1 MRKKL
6 IAVALSISMALGG
19 INSTTTYADS
29 KLTKVN
35 ILQNKGD
42 TYTLENYVSSPEEA
56 QKLEEYYFLNNISE
70 PYKITVDAKSY
81 DDWLD
86 YDEKNES
93 IEFFYANKFRMKID
107 NGLGKYCNAS
117 GGGVRNLSSENEV
130 LVDGNG
136 KKYIAL
142 TLQNYDVNKF
152 IKMLSDLQKVRDKFL
167 ATMPNLDEMS
177 DYEKVL
183 RILAFM
189 NYIKYDYNAY
199 NSGKSVDDAYT
210 ALVEGRATCTGFSAA
225 FTFLAT
231 IIGVENKMLEGEYK
245 KQGHSWNA
253 VKICGRW
260 YELEPQNVVINNSN
274 IMAQNFNL
282 QNGGPFL
289 FGTQQLEEVYPNGYL
304 APIEYLDFTNT
315 KVRDSLPVSDI
326 SYKDYTGHNYTNHVI
341 KWNGNKATFYKT
353 CSECGEYENN
363 GFKYDERD
371 KYYHFV
377 DRDYIGTDCD
387 VTKVSE
393 KKCGDA
399 TVTKYEATVTVDGK
413 TYTSEH
419 TEIDGECNHVV
430 RDSDIKTVKKAT
442 CSEEGVIEKTCE
454 TCGYTWTESTP
465 KTEHSYITVETT
477 SDTCEDK
484 SVYKVHKC
492 SECGE
497 VIGTSKKMYY
507 SAHDYEFTSHS
518 RVATCTEK
526 GEDLYTCTICGKTE
540 TREVPMVAH
549 ETELRNY
556 KAATCTEDGYTG
568 DETCIN
574 CGKVISKG
582 KKTYATGH
590 SYVDTLETVYE
601 TDMSMGLTYKYAYV
615 IDRVTCKKCDFE
627 MIDGQTESKLVGWI
641 LADGTEVSKEDG
653 YEYEY
658 VTDKNGNLV
667 PKKIDHSV
675 TQPTS
680 RPSISPTIYET
691 GDYTDVEDTTKS
703 VSKVPAKVKISSA
716 KNLKGKKIAIKW
728 KKVKKATKYQ
738 VKAVLGNKVI
748 TKKTTK
754 TSCTIKKLKRKKTYK
769 IYVRAYN
776 KAGYGKWSKV
786 KKVKVNK

>member
-19 INSTTTYADS
+19 INSTKTYADS

-42 TYTLENYVSSPEEA
+42 TYTLENYVSSLEEA
-56 QKLEEYYFLNNISE
+56 EELQTYYFLNNISE
-70 PYKITVDAKSY
+70 PYKMTIDAKSY
-81 DDWLD
+81 SNLLR
-86 YDEKNES
+86 YDEEHER
-93 IEFFYANKFRMKID
+93 IDFFGDGFIWKID
-107 NGLGKYCNAS
+107 NGLRKYCNDL
-117 GGGVRNLSSENEV
+117 GGVRNLSSENEV

-136 KKYIAL
+136 KKYIVL
-142 TLQNYDVNKF
+142 TLQNYGVDKYYKISSEMQEVK
-152 IKMLSDLQKVRDKFL
+152 KKFL
-167 ATMPNLDEMS
+167 ATVPNLDEMS
-177 DYEKVL
+177 EYEKVL
-183 RILAFM
+183 KILEFM
-189 NYIKYDYNAY
+189 HYIKY
-199 NSGKSVDDAYT
+199 GKDENGRTINDAYT
-210 ALVEGRATCTGFSAA
+210 ALVKGKATCTGFAEA
-225 FTFLAT
+225 FNFLASC
-231 IIGVENKMLEGEYK
+231 INMDSVEIGNPGV
-245 KQGHSWNA
+245 HSWNG
-253 VKICGRW
+253 VKVCGNW
-260 YELEPQNVVINNSN
+260 FEVEPQSKNNPSVNDATRNINMTKVLRGSEYMSN
-274 IMAQNFNL
+274 IDIAHQE
-282 QNGGPFL
+282 G
-289 FGTQQLEEVYPNGYL
+289 
-304 APIEYLDFTNT
+304 D
-315 KVRDSLPVSDI
+315 KRDILPVSKIDYMD
-326 SYKDYTGHNYTNHVI
+326 YKGHTFTSHVI
-341 KWNGNKATFYKT
+341 KWNGDKATFYRT
-353 CSECGEYENN
+353 CSECGEYEND
-363 GFKYDERD
+363 GFVMTSSKPYF
-371 KYYHFV
+371 YHLV
-377 DRDYIGTDCD
+377 DREYIGTDCD

-442 CSEEGVIEKTCE
+442 CTEEGKVEKTCE
-454 TCGYTWTESTP
+454 TCGYTWTETTP
-465 KTEHSYITVETT
+465 KTEHHYVTT
-477 SDTCEDK
+477 TQKVDTCEEK
-484 SVYKVHKC
+484 SEYTVEKC
-492 SECGE
+492 SECGD
-497 VIGTSKKMYY
+497 VKSTSKKLYY
-507 SAHDYEFTSHS
+507 SAHDFQFTSHKKEP
-518 RVATCTEK
+518 TCTEK

-738 VKAVLGNKVI
+738 VKAVLGSKAI
-748 TKKTTK
+748 TKTTTK
-754 TSCTIKKLKRKKTYK
+754 TSYTIKKLKRKKTYK

-776 KAGYGKWSKV
+776 KSGYGKWSNA

>member
-6 IAVALSISMALGG
+6 IALALSISMALCG
-19 INSTTTYADS
+19 INITTTYADS

-35 ILQNKGD
+35 ILQKNGD
-42 TYTLENYVSSPEEA
+42 SYTLENYVSSPEEA
-56 QKLEEYYFLNNISE
+56 QKLQEYYFLNNISG
-70 PYKITVDAKSY
+70 PYKITIDAKYYENWLEY
-81 DDWLD
+81 DA
-86 YDEKNES
+86 YHES
-93 IEFFYANKFRMKID
+93 IDFFANNAFRDKID
-107 NGLGKYCNAS
+107 NGIGFYCNTS
-117 GGGVRNLSSENEV
+117 GGGVRNNSSENE
-130 LVDGNG
+130 LIIDGNG
-136 KKYIAL
+136 KKYIVL
-142 TLQNYDVNKF
+142 NLENYKVDKF
-152 IKMLSDLQKVRDKFL
+152 ITYFTEMQEVKKKFL
-167 ATMPNLDEMS
+167 ATVPNLDEMS
-177 DYEKVL
+177 EYEKVL
-183 RILAFM
+183 KILEFM
-189 NYIKYDYNAY
+189 HYIKY
-199 NSGKSVDDAYT
+199 GKDENGRTINDAYT
-210 ALVEGRATCTGFSAA
+210 ALVKGKATCTGFAEA
-225 FTFLAT
+225 FNFLASC
-231 IIGVENKMLEGEYK
+231 INMESVEIGNPGV
-245 KQGHSWNA
+245 HSWNG
-253 VKICGRW
+253 VKVCGNW
-260 YELEPQNVVINNSN
+260 FEVEPQSKNNSSVNDATRN
-274 IMAQNFNL
+274 INM
-282 QNGGPFL
+282 
-289 FGTQQLEEVYPNGYL
+289 
-304 APIEYLDFTNT
+304 T
-315 KVRDSLPVSDI
+315 KVLRGSEYMSNIDRAHQEGDKRDILPVSKIDYMD
-326 SYKDYTGHNYTNHVI
+326 YKGHTFTSHVI
-341 KWNGNKATFYKT
+341 KWNGDKATFYRT
-353 CSECGEYENN
+353 CSECGEYEND
-363 GFKYDERD
+363 GFVMTSSKPYF
-371 KYYHFV
+371 YHLV
-377 DRDYIGTDCD
+377 DREYIGTDCD

-442 CSEEGVIEKTCE
+442 CTEEGKVEKTCE
-454 TCGYTWTESTP
+454 TCGYTWTETTP
-465 KTEHSYITVETT
+465 KTEHHYVTT
-477 SDTCEDK
+477 TQKVDTCEEK
-484 SVYKVHKC
+484 SEYTVEKC
-492 SECGE
+492 SECGD
-497 VIGTSKKMYY
+497 VKSTSKKLYY
-507 SAHDYEFTSHS
+507 SAHDFQFTSHKKEP
-518 RVATCTEK
+518 TCTEK

-754 TSCTIKKLKRKKTYK
+754 TSCTIKNLKRKKTYK

>member
-6 IAVALSISMALGG
+6 IALALSISMALCG

-35 ILQNKGD
+35 ILQKNGD
-42 TYTLENYVSSPEEA
+42 SYTLENYVSSPEEA
-56 QKLEEYYFLNNISE
+56 QKLQEYYFLNNISG
-70 PYKITVDAKSY
+70 PYKITIDAKYYENWLEY
-81 DDWLD
+81 DA
-86 YDEKNES
+86 YHES
-93 IEFFYANKFRMKID
+93 IDFFANNAFRDKID
-107 NGLGKYCNAS
+107 NGIGFYCNTS
-117 GGGVRNLSSENEV
+117 GGGVRNNSSENE
-130 LVDGNG
+130 LIIDGNG
-136 KKYIAL
+136 KKYIVL
-142 TLQNYDVNKF
+142 NLENYKVDKF
-152 IKMLSDLQKVRDKFL
+152 ITYFTEMQEVKKKFL
-167 ATMPNLDEMS
+167 ATVPNLDEMS
-177 DYEKVL
+177 EYEKVL
-183 RILAFM
+183 KILEFM
-189 NYIKYDYNAY
+189 HYIKY
-199 NSGKSVDDAYT
+199 GKDENGGTINDAYT
-210 ALVEGRATCTGFSAA
+210 ALVKGKATCTGFAEA
-225 FTFLAT
+225 FNFLASC
-231 IIGVENKMLEGEYK
+231 INIESVEIGNPGV
-245 KQGHSWNA
+245 HSWNG
-253 VKICGRW
+253 VKVCGNW
-260 YELEPQNVVINNSN
+260 FEVEPQSKNNPSVNDATRNINMTEVLRGSEYMSN
-274 IMAQNFNL
+274 IDRAHQE
-282 QNGGPFL
+282 G
-289 FGTQQLEEVYPNGYL
+289 
-304 APIEYLDFTNT
+304 D
-315 KVRDSLPVSDI
+315 KRDILPVSMIDYMD
-326 SYKDYTGHNYTNHVI
+326 YKDHTFTSHVI
-341 KWNGNKATFYKT
+341 KWNGAKATFYRT
-353 CSECGEYENN
+353 CSDCGEYEND
-363 GFKYDERD
+363 GFEYNEKNY
-371 KYYHFV
+371 YYHMV
-377 DRDYIGTDCD
+377 DRKYIGTDCD

-454 TCGYTWTESTP
+454 TCGYTWTENIP
-465 KTEHSYITVETT
+465 KTEHHYVTT
-477 SDTCEDK
+477 TTKLDTCEEK
-484 SVYKVHKC
+484 SEYTVEKC
-492 SECGE
+492 SECGD
-497 VIGTSKKMYY
+497 VKSTSKKMYY
-507 SAHDYEFTSHS
+507 SAHDYQFTSH
-518 RVATCTEK
+518 VKEPTCTEK

-556 KAATCTEDGYTG
+556 KAATCTEDGYSG

-738 VKAVLGNKVI
+738 VKAVLGSKAI
-748 TKKTTK
+748 TKTTTK
-754 TSCTIKKLKRKKTYK
+754 TSYTIKKLKRKKTYK

-776 KAGYGKWSKV
+776 KAGYGKWSMV
-786 KKVKVNK
+786 KKVYVKK

>member
-1 MRKKL
+1 MRKRL
-6 IAVALSISMALGG
+6 IALALSLSMALCG

-35 ILQNKGD
+35 ILQKNGD
-42 TYTLENYVSSPEEA
+42 SYTLENYVSSPEEA
-56 QKLEEYYFLNNISE
+56 QKLQEYYFLNNISG
-70 PYKITVDAKSY
+70 PYKITIDAKYYENWLEY
-81 DDWLD
+81 DA
-86 YDEKNES
+86 YHES
-93 IEFFYANKFRMKID
+93 IDFFANNAFRDKID
-107 NGLGKYCNAS
+107 NGIGFYCNTS
-117 GGGVRNLSSENEV
+117 GGGVRNNSSENE
-130 LVDGNG
+130 LIIDGNG
-136 KKYIAL
+136 KKYIVL
-142 TLQNYDVNKF
+142 NLENYKVDKF
-152 IKMLSDLQKVRDKFL
+152 ITYFTEMQEVKKKFL
-167 ATMPNLDEMS
+167 ATLPNLDEMS
-177 DYEKVL
+177 EYEKVL
-183 RILAFM
+183 KILEFM
-189 NYIKYDYNAY
+189 HYIKY
-199 NSGKSVDDAYT
+199 GKDENGGTINDAYT
-210 ALVEGRATCTGFSAA
+210 ALVKGKATCTGFAEA
-225 FTFLAT
+225 FNFLASC
-231 IIGVENKMLEGEYK
+231 INMESVEIGNPGV
-245 KQGHSWNA
+245 HSWNG
-253 VKICGRW
+253 VKVCGNW
-260 YELEPQNVVINNSN
+260 FEVEPQSKNNPSVNDATRNINMTEVLRGSEYMSN
-274 IMAQNFNL
+274 IDRAHQE
-282 QNGGPFL
+282 G
-289 FGTQQLEEVYPNGYL
+289 
-304 APIEYLDFTNT
+304 D
-315 KVRDSLPVSDI
+315 KRDTLPVSMIDYMD
-326 SYKDYTGHNYTNHVI
+326 YKDHTFTSHVI
-341 KWNGNKATFYKT
+341 KWNGAKATFYRT
-353 CSECGEYENN
+353 CSDCGEYEND
-363 GFKYDERD
+363 GFEYNEKNY
-371 KYYHFV
+371 YYHMV
-377 DRDYIGTDCD
+377 DRKYIGTDCD

-518 RVATCTEK
+518 KVATCTEK

-641 LADGTEVSKEDG
+641 LADGTEVSKEEG

-703 VSKVPAKVKISSA
+703 VSKVPAKAKISSA
-716 KNLKGKKIAIKW
+716 KNVKCKKISVKW
-728 KKVKKATKYQ
+728 NKVSRATKYQ
-738 VKAVLGNKVI
+738 VKAVCGKKTI
-748 TKKTTK
+748 IKTTKKT
-754 TSCTIKKLKRKKTYK
+754 SYTIKKLTKGKKSK

-776 KAGYGKWSKV
+776 KYGYGKWSKV
-786 KKVKVNK
+786 KKVTVKK

>member
-42 TYTLENYVSSPEEA
+42 TYTLENYVSSLEEA
-56 QKLEEYYFLNNISE
+56 EELQTYYFLNNISE
-70 PYKITVDAKSY
+70 PYKMTIDAKSY
-81 DDWLD
+81 SNLLR
-86 YDEKNES
+86 YDEEHER
-93 IEFFYANKFRMKID
+93 IDFFGDGFIWKID
-107 NGLGKYCNAS
+107 NGLRKYCNDL
-117 GGGVRNLSSENEV
+117 GGVRNLSSENEV

-136 KKYIAL
+136 KKYIVL
-142 TLQNYDVNKF
+142 TLQNYGVDKYYKISSEMQEVK
-152 IKMLSDLQKVRDKFL
+152 KKFL
-167 ATMPNLDEMS
+167 ATVPNLDEMS
-177 DYEKVL
+177 EYEKVL
-183 RILAFM
+183 KILEFM
-189 NYIKYDYNAY
+189 HYIKY
-199 NSGKSVDDAYT
+199 GKDENGRTINDAYT
-210 ALVEGRATCTGFSAA
+210 ALVKGKATCTGFAEA
-225 FTFLAT
+225 FNFLASC
-231 IIGVENKMLEGEYK
+231 INMESVEIGNPGV
-245 KQGHSWNA
+245 HSWNG
-253 VKICGRW
+253 VKVCGNW
-260 YELEPQNVVINNSN
+260 FEVEPQSKNNPSVNDATRNINMTEVLRGSEYMSN
-274 IMAQNFNL
+274 IDRAHQE
-282 QNGGPFL
+282 G
-289 FGTQQLEEVYPNGYL
+289 
-304 APIEYLDFTNT
+304 D
-315 KVRDSLPVSDI
+315 KRDTLPVSMIDYMD
-326 SYKDYTGHNYTNHVI
+326 YKDHTFTSHVI
-341 KWNGNKATFYKT
+341 KWNGAKATFYRT
-353 CSECGEYENN
+353 CSDCGEYEND
-363 GFKYDERD
+363 GFEYNEKNY
-371 KYYHFV
+371 YYHMV
-377 DRDYIGTDCD
+377 DRKYIGTDCD

-465 KTEHSYITVETT
+465 KTEHSYITVKTT

-518 RVATCTEK
+518 KVATCTEK

-691 GDYTDVEDTTKS
+691 GDYTEVEDTTKS
-703 VSKVPAKVKISSA
+703 VSKVPAKAKISYA
-716 KNLKGKKIAIKW
+716 KNVKGKKISVKW
-728 KKVKKATKYQ
+728 KKVKTATKYQ
-738 VKAVLGNKVI
+738 VKAVLGRKAT
-748 TKKTTK
+748 TKTTTK
-754 TSCTIKKLKRKKTYK
+754 TSYTIKKLKRKKTYK

-776 KAGYGKWSKV
+776 KAGYGKWSKA
-786 KKVKVNK
+786 KKVYIKK

>member
-42 TYTLENYVSSPEEA
+42 TYTLENYVSSLEEA
-56 QKLEEYYFLNNISE
+56 EELQTYYFLNNISE
-70 PYKITVDAKSY
+70 PYKMTIDAKSY
-81 DDWLD
+81 DNLLQ
-86 YDEKNES
+86 YDEEHER
-93 IEFFYANKFRMKID
+93 IDFFGDGFIWKID
-107 NGLGKYCNAS
+107 NGLRKYCP
-117 GGGVRNLSSENEV
+117 GLGGVRNLSSENEV

-136 KKYIAL
+136 KKYIVL
-142 TLQNYDVNKF
+142 TLQNYGVDKYYKISSEMQEVK
-152 IKMLSDLQKVRDKFL
+152 KKFL
-167 ATMPNLDEMS
+167 ATVPNLDEMS
-177 DYEKVL
+177 EYEKVL
-183 RILAFM
+183 KILEFM
-189 NYIKYDYNAY
+189 HYIKY
-199 NSGKSVDDAYT
+199 GKDENGRTINDAYT
-210 ALVEGRATCTGFSAA
+210 ALVKGKATCTGFAEA
-225 FTFLAT
+225 FNFLASC
-231 IIGVENKMLEGEYK
+231 INMESVEIGNPGV
-245 KQGHSWNA
+245 HSWNG
-253 VKICGRW
+253 VKVCGNW
-260 YELEPQNVVINNSN
+260 FEVEPQSKNNSSVNDATRN
-274 IMAQNFNL
+274 INM
-282 QNGGPFL
+282 
-289 FGTQQLEEVYPNGYL
+289 
-304 APIEYLDFTNT
+304 T
-315 KVRDSLPVSDI
+315 KVLRGSEYMSNIDRAHQEGDKRDILPVSKIDYMD
-326 SYKDYTGHNYTNHVI
+326 YKGHTFTSHVI
-341 KWNGNKATFYKT
+341 KWNGDKATFYRT
-353 CSECGEYENN
+353 CSECGEYEND
-363 GFKYDERD
+363 GFVMTSSKPYF
-371 KYYHFV
+371 YHLV
-377 DRDYIGTDCD
+377 DREYIGTDCD

-454 TCGYTWTESTP
+454 ICGYTWTESTP
-465 KTEHSYITVETT
+465 KTGHSYITVKTT

-518 RVATCTEK
+518 KVATCTEK

-703 VSKVPAKVKISSA
+703 VSKVPAKVKVSSA

-738 VKAVLGNKVI
+738 VKAVLGSKAI
-748 TKKTTK
+748 TKTTTK
-754 TSCTIKKLKRKKTYK
+754 TSYTIKKLKRKKTYK

-776 KAGYGKWSKV
+776 KSGYGKWSNA

>member
-42 TYTLENYVSSPEEA
+42 TYTLENYVSSLEEA
-56 QKLEEYYFLNNISE
+56 EELQTYYFLNNISE
-70 PYKITVDAKSY
+70 PYKMTIDAKSY
-81 DDWLD
+81 SNLLR
-86 YDEKNES
+86 YDEEYER
-93 IEFFYANKFRMKID
+93 IDFFGDGFIWKID
-107 NGLGKYCNAS
+107 NGLRKYCNDL
-117 GGGVRNLSSENEV
+117 GGVRNLSSENEV

-136 KKYIAL
+136 KKYIVL
-142 TLQNYDVNKF
+142 TLQNYGVDKYYKISSEMQEVK
-152 IKMLSDLQKVRDKFL
+152 KKFL
-167 ATMPNLDEMS
+167 ATVPNLDEMS
-177 DYEKVL
+177 EYEKVL
-183 RILAFM
+183 KILEFM
-189 NYIKYDYNAY
+189 HYIKY
-199 NSGKSVDDAYT
+199 GKDENGRTINDAYT
-210 ALVEGRATCTGFSAA
+210 ALVKGKATCTGFAEA
-225 FTFLAT
+225 FNFLASC
-231 IIGVENKMLEGEYK
+231 INMESVEIGNPGV
-245 KQGHSWNA
+245 HSWNG
-253 VKICGRW
+253 VKVCGNW
-260 YELEPQNVVINNSN
+260 FEVEPQSKNNPSVNDATRNINMTEVLRGSEYMSN
-274 IMAQNFNL
+274 IDRAHQE
-282 QNGGPFL
+282 G
-289 FGTQQLEEVYPNGYL
+289 
-304 APIEYLDFTNT
+304 D
-315 KVRDSLPVSDI
+315 KRDTLPVSMIDYMD
-326 SYKDYTGHNYTNHVI
+326 YKDHTFTSHVI
-341 KWNGNKATFYKT
+341 KWNGAKATFYRT
-353 CSECGEYENN
+353 CSDCGEYEND
-363 GFKYDERD
+363 GFEYNEKNY
-371 KYYHFV
+371 YYHMV
-377 DRDYIGTDCD
+377 DRKYIGTDCD

-442 CSEEGVIEKTCE
+442 CTEEGKVEKTCE
-454 TCGYTWTESTP
+454 TCGYTWTETTP
-465 KTEHSYITVETT
+465 KTEHHYVTT
-477 SDTCEDK
+477 TQKVDTCEEK
-484 SVYKVHKC
+484 SEYTVEKC
-492 SECGE
+492 SECGD
-497 VIGTSKKMYY
+497 IKSTSKKLYY
-507 SAHDYEFTSHS
+507 SAHDFQFTSHKKEP
-518 RVATCTEK
+518 TCTEK

-582 KKTYATGH
+582 MKTYATGH

-680 RPSISPTIYET
+680 KPSISPTIYET
-691 GDYTDVEDTTKS
+691 GDCTDVEDTTKS
-703 VSKVPAKVKISSA
+703 VSKVPAKAKISYA
-716 KNLKGKKIAIKW
+716 KNVKGKKISVKW

-738 VKAVLGNKVI
+738 VKAVLGRKAT
-748 TKKTTK
+748 TKTTTK
-754 TSCTIKKLKRKKTYK
+754 TSYTIKKLKRKKTYK

-776 KAGYGKWSKV
+776 KSGYGKWSKA

>member
-1 MRKKL
+1 MKNRLKTYSEHRAEMQEVKK
-6 IAVALSISMALGG
+6 
-19 INSTTTYADS
+19 
-29 KLTKVN
+29 
-35 ILQNKGD
+35 
-42 TYTLENYVSSPEEA
+42 
-56 QKLEEYYFLNNISE
+56 
-70 PYKITVDAKSY
+70 
-81 DDWLD
+81 
-86 YDEKNES
+86 
-93 IEFFYANKFRMKID
+93 
-107 NGLGKYCNAS
+107 
-117 GGGVRNLSSENEV
+117 
-130 LVDGNG
+130 
-136 KKYIAL
+136 
-142 TLQNYDVNKF
+142 
-152 IKMLSDLQKVRDKFL
+152 KFL
-167 ATMPNLDEMS
+167 ATVPNLDGMS
-177 DYEKVL
+177 EYEKVL
-183 RILAFM
+183 KILEFM
-189 NYIKYDYNAY
+189 HYIKY
-199 NSGKSVDDAYT
+199 GKDENGGTINDAYT
-210 ALVEGRATCTGFSAA
+210 ALVKGKATCTGFAEA
-225 FTFLAT
+225 FNFLASC
-231 IIGVENKMLEGEYK
+231 INMESVEIGNPGV
-245 KQGHSWNA
+245 HSWNG
-253 VKICGRW
+253 VKVCGNW
-260 YELEPQNVVINNSN
+260 FEVEPQSKNNPSVNDATRNINMTEVLRGSEYMSN
-274 IMAQNFNL
+274 IDRAHQE
-282 QNGGPFL
+282 G
-289 FGTQQLEEVYPNGYL
+289 
-304 APIEYLDFTNT
+304 D
-315 KVRDSLPVSDI
+315 KRDTLPVSMIDYMD
-326 SYKDYTGHNYTNHVI
+326 YKDHTFTSHVI
-341 KWNGNKATFYKT
+341 KWNGAKATFYRT
-353 CSECGEYENN
+353 CSDCGEYEND
-363 GFKYDERD
+363 GFEYNEKNY
-371 KYYHFV
+371 YYHMV
-377 DRDYIGTDCD
+377 DRKYIGTDCD

-442 CSEEGVIEKTCE
+442 CSEEGVIEKICE

-465 KTEHSYITVETT
+465 KTEHSYITVKTT

-507 SAHDYEFTSHS
+507 SAHDYEFTSHKKEP
-518 RVATCTEK
+518 TCTEK

-615 IDRVTCKKCDFE
+615 IDRVTCKKCAFE

-691 GDYTDVEDTTKS
+691 GDYTEVEDTTKS
-703 VSKVPAKVKISSA
+703 VSKVPAKAKISYA
-716 KNLKGKKIAIKW
+716 KNVKGKKISVKW

-786 KKVKVNK
+786 KKVYIKK

>member
-1 MRKKL
+1 M
-6 IAVALSISMALGG
+6 
-19 INSTTTYADS
+19 
-29 KLTKVN
+29 
-35 ILQNKGD
+35 
-42 TYTLENYVSSPEEA
+42 
-56 QKLEEYYFLNNISE
+56 
-70 PYKITVDAKSY
+70 
-81 DDWLD
+81 
-86 YDEKNES
+86 
-93 IEFFYANKFRMKID
+93 
-107 NGLGKYCNAS
+107 
-117 GGGVRNLSSENEV
+117 GGVRNLSSENEV

-136 KKYIAL
+136 KKYIVL
-142 TLQNYDVNKF
+142 TLQNYGVDKYYKISSEMQEVK
-152 IKMLSDLQKVRDKFL
+152 KKFL
-167 ATMPNLDEMS
+167 ATVPNLDEMS
-177 DYEKVL
+177 EYEKVL
-183 RILAFM
+183 KILEFM
-189 NYIKYDYNAY
+189 HYIKY
-199 NSGKSVDDAYT
+199 GKDENGRTINDAYT
-210 ALVEGRATCTGFSAA
+210 ALVKGKATCTGFAEA
-225 FTFLAT
+225 FNFLASC
-231 IIGVENKMLEGEYK
+231 INMESVEIGNPGV
-245 KQGHSWNA
+245 HSWNG
-253 VKICGRW
+253 VKVCGNW
-260 YELEPQNVVINNSN
+260 FEVEPQSKNNSSVNDATRN
-274 IMAQNFNL
+274 INM
-282 QNGGPFL
+282 
-289 FGTQQLEEVYPNGYL
+289 
-304 APIEYLDFTNT
+304 T
-315 KVRDSLPVSDI
+315 KVLRGSEYMSNIDRAHQEGDKRDILPVSKIDYMD
-326 SYKDYTGHNYTNHVI
+326 YKGHTFTSHVI
-341 KWNGNKATFYKT
+341 KWNGDKATFYRT
-353 CSECGEYENN
+353 CSECGEYEND
-363 GFKYDERD
+363 GFVMTSSKPYF
-371 KYYHFV
+371 YHLV
-377 DRDYIGTDCD
+377 DREYIGTDCD

-454 TCGYTWTESTP
+454 ICGYTWTESTP
-465 KTEHSYITVETT
+465 KTGHSYITVKTT

-518 RVATCTEK
+518 KVATCTEK

-703 VSKVPAKVKISSA
+703 VSKVPAKVKVSSA

-738 VKAVLGNKVI
+738 VKAVLGSKAI
-748 TKKTTK
+748 TKTTTK
-754 TSCTIKKLKRKKTYK
+754 TSYTIKKLKRKKTYK

-776 KAGYGKWSKV
+776 KSGYGKWSNA

>member
-1 MRKKL
+1 MRKRL
-6 IAVALSISMALGG
+6 IALALSLSMALCG

-35 ILQNKGD
+35 ILQKNGD
-42 TYTLENYVSSPEEA
+42 SYTLENYVSSPEEA
-56 QKLEEYYFLNNISE
+56 QKLQEYYFLNNISG
-70 PYKITVDAKSY
+70 PYKITIDAKYYENWLEY
-81 DDWLD
+81 DA
-86 YDEKNES
+86 YHES
-93 IEFFYANKFRMKID
+93 IDFFANNAFRDKID
-107 NGLGKYCNAS
+107 NGIGFYCNTS
-117 GGGVRNLSSENEV
+117 GGGVRNNSSENE
-130 LVDGNG
+130 LIIDGNG
-136 KKYIAL
+136 KKYIVL
-142 TLQNYDVNKF
+142 NLENYKVDKF
-152 IKMLSDLQKVRDKFL
+152 ITYFTEMQEVKKKFL
-167 ATMPNLDEMS
+167 ATLPNLDEMS
-177 DYEKVL
+177 EYEKVL
-183 RILAFM
+183 KILEFM
-189 NYIKYDYNAY
+189 HYIKY
-199 NSGKSVDDAYT
+199 GKDENGGTINDAYT
-210 ALVEGRATCTGFSAA
+210 ALVKGKATCTGFAEA
-225 FTFLAT
+225 FNFLASC
-231 IIGVENKMLEGEYK
+231 INMESVEIGNPGV
-245 KQGHSWNA
+245 HSWNG
-253 VKICGRW
+253 VKVCGNW
-260 YELEPQNVVINNSN
+260 FEVEPQSKNNPSVNDATRNINMTEVLRGSEYMSN
-274 IMAQNFNL
+274 IDRAHQE
-282 QNGGPFL
+282 G
-289 FGTQQLEEVYPNGYL
+289 
-304 APIEYLDFTNT
+304 D
-315 KVRDSLPVSDI
+315 KRDTLPVSMIDYMD
-326 SYKDYTGHNYTNHVI
+326 YKDHTFTSHVI
-341 KWNGNKATFYKT
+341 KWNGAKATFYRT
-353 CSECGEYENN
+353 CSDCGEYEND
-363 GFKYDERD
+363 GFEYNEKNY
-371 KYYHFV
+371 YYHMV
-377 DRDYIGTDCD
+377 DRKYIGTDCD

-518 RVATCTEK
+518 KVATCTEK

-641 LADGTEVSKEDG
+641 LADGTEVSKEEG

-703 VSKVPAKVKISSA
+703 VSKVPAKAKISSA
-716 KNLKGKKIAIKW
+716 KNVKGKKISVKW
-728 KKVKKATKYQ
+728 NKVSRATKYQ
-738 VKAVLGNKVI
+738 VKAVCGKKTI
-748 TKKTTK
+748 IKTTKKT
-754 TSCTIKKLKRKKTYK
+754 SYTIKKLTKGKKSK

-776 KAGYGKWSKV
+776 KYGYGKWSKV
-786 KKVKVNK
+786 KKVTVKK

>member
-6 IAVALSISMALGG
+6 IALALSISMALCG

-35 ILQNKGD
+35 ILQKNGD
-42 TYTLENYVSSPEEA
+42 SYTLENYVSSPEEA
-56 QKLEEYYFLNNISE
+56 QKLQEYYFLNNISG
-70 PYKITVDAKSY
+70 PYKITIDAKYYENWLEY
-81 DDWLD
+81 DA
-86 YDEKNES
+86 YHES
-93 IEFFYANKFRMKID
+93 IDFFANNAFRDKID
-107 NGLGKYCNAS
+107 NGIGFYCNTS
-117 GGGVRNLSSENEV
+117 GGGVRNNSSENE
-130 LVDGNG
+130 LIIDGNG
-136 KKYIAL
+136 KKYIVL
-142 TLQNYDVNKF
+142 NLENYKVDKF
-152 IKMLSDLQKVRDKFL
+152 ITYFTEMQEVKKKFL
-167 ATMPNLDEMS
+167 ATVPNLDEMS
-177 DYEKVL
+177 EYEKVL
-183 RILAFM
+183 KILEFM
-189 NYIKYDYNAY
+189 HYIKY
-199 NSGKSVDDAYT
+199 GKDENGRTINDAYT
-210 ALVEGRATCTGFSAA
+210 ALVKGKATCTGFAEA
-225 FTFLAT
+225 FNFLASC
-231 IIGVENKMLEGEYK
+231 INMESVEIGNPGV
-245 KQGHSWNA
+245 HSWNG
-253 VKICGRW
+253 VKVCGNW
-260 YELEPQNVVINNSN
+260 FEVEPQSKNNSSVNDATRN
-274 IMAQNFNL
+274 INM
-282 QNGGPFL
+282 
-289 FGTQQLEEVYPNGYL
+289 
-304 APIEYLDFTNT
+304 T
-315 KVRDSLPVSDI
+315 KVLRGSEYMSNIDRAHQEGDKRDILPVSKIDYMD
-326 SYKDYTGHNYTNHVI
+326 YKGHTFTSHVI
-341 KWNGNKATFYKT
+341 KWNGDKATFYRT
-353 CSECGEYENN
+353 CSECGEYEND
-363 GFKYDERD
+363 GFVMTSSKPYF
-371 KYYHFV
+371 YHLV
-377 DRDYIGTDCD
+377 DREYIGTDCD

-442 CSEEGVIEKTCE
+442 CTEEGKVEKTCE
-454 TCGYTWTESTP
+454 TCGYTWTETTP
-465 KTEHSYITVETT
+465 KTEHHYVTT
-477 SDTCEDK
+477 TQKVDTCEEK
-484 SVYKVHKC
+484 SEYTVEKC
-492 SECGE
+492 SECGD
-497 VIGTSKKMYY
+497 VKSTSKKLYY
-507 SAHDYEFTSHS
+507 SAHDFQFTSHKKEP
-518 RVATCTEK
+518 TCTEK

-691 GDYTDVEDTTKS
+691 GDYTEVEDTTKS
-703 VSKVPAKVKISSA
+703 VSKVPAKAKISYA
-716 KNLKGKKIAIKW
+716 KNVKGKKISVKW
-728 KKVKKATKYQ
+728 KKVKTATKYQ
-738 VKAVLGNKVI
+738 VKAVLGRKAT
-748 TKKTTK
+748 TKTTTK
-754 TSCTIKKLKRKKTYK
+754 TSYTIKKLKRKKTYK

-776 KAGYGKWSKV
+776 KAGYGKWSKA

>member
-1 MRKKL
+1 MRKRL
-6 IAVALSISMALGG
+6 IALALSLSMALCG

-42 TYTLENYVSSPEEA
+42 TYTLENYVSSLEEA
-56 QKLEEYYFLNNISE
+56 EELQTYYFLNNISE
-70 PYKITVDAKSY
+70 PYKMTIDAKSY
-81 DDWLD
+81 DNLLQ
-86 YDEKNES
+86 YDEEHER
-93 IEFFYANKFRMKID
+93 IDFFGDGFIWKID
-107 NGLGKYCNAS
+107 NGLRKYCP
-117 GGGVRNLSSENEV
+117 GLGGVRNLSSENEV

-136 KKYIAL
+136 KKYIVL
-142 TLQNYDVNKF
+142 TLQNYGVDKYYKISSEMQEVK
-152 IKMLSDLQKVRDKFL
+152 KKFL
-167 ATMPNLDEMS
+167 ATVPNLDEMS
-177 DYEKVL
+177 EYEKVL
-183 RILAFM
+183 KILEFM
-189 NYIKYDYNAY
+189 HYIKY
-199 NSGKSVDDAYT
+199 GKDENGRTINDAYT
-210 ALVEGRATCTGFSAA
+210 ALVKGKATCTGFAEA
-225 FTFLAT
+225 FNFLASC
-231 IIGVENKMLEGEYK
+231 INMESVEIGNPGV
-245 KQGHSWNA
+245 HSWNG
-253 VKICGRW
+253 VKVCGNW
-260 YELEPQNVVINNSN
+260 FEVEPQSKNNPSVNDATRNINMTEVLRGSEYMSN
-274 IMAQNFNL
+274 IDRAHQE
-282 QNGGPFL
+282 G
-289 FGTQQLEEVYPNGYL
+289 
-304 APIEYLDFTNT
+304 D
-315 KVRDSLPVSDI
+315 KRDTLPVSMIDYMD
-326 SYKDYTGHNYTNHVI
+326 YKDHTFTSHVI
-341 KWNGNKATFYKT
+341 KWNGAKATFYRT
-353 CSECGEYENN
+353 CSDCGEYEND
-363 GFKYDERD
+363 GFEYNEKNY
-371 KYYHFV
+371 YYHMV
-377 DRDYIGTDCD
+377 DRKYIGTDCD
-387 VTKVSE
+387 VTKISE

-465 KTEHSYITVETT
+465 KTEHSYITVKTT

-518 RVATCTEK
+518 KVATCTEK

-556 KAATCTEDGYTG
+556 KATTCTEDGYTG

-691 GDYTDVEDTTKS
+691 DDYTDVEDTTKS

-716 KNLKGKKIAIKW
+716 KNVKGKKIAIKW

-748 TKKTTK
+748 TKTTTK
-754 TSCTIKKLKRKKTYK
+754 TSCTIKKLKKKKTYK

-776 KAGYGKWSKV
+776 KAGYGKWSNA

>member
-42 TYTLENYVSSPEEA
+42 TYTLENYVSSLEEA
-56 QKLEEYYFLNNISE
+56 EELQTYYFLNNISE
-70 PYKITVDAKSY
+70 PYKMTIDAKSY
-81 DDWLD
+81 SNLLR
-86 YDEKNES
+86 YDEEHER
-93 IEFFYANKFRMKID
+93 IDFFGDGFIWKID
-107 NGLGKYCNAS
+107 NGLRKYCNDL
-117 GGGVRNLSSENEV
+117 GGVRNLSSENEV

-136 KKYIAL
+136 KKYIVL
-142 TLQNYDVNKF
+142 TLQNYGVDKYYKISSEMQEVK
-152 IKMLSDLQKVRDKFL
+152 KKFL
-167 ATMPNLDEMS
+167 ATVPNLDEMS
-177 DYEKVL
+177 EYEKVL
-183 RILAFM
+183 KILEFM
-189 NYIKYDYNAY
+189 HYIKY
-199 NSGKSVDDAYT
+199 GKDENGRTINDAYT
-210 ALVEGRATCTGFSAA
+210 ALVKGKATCTGFAEA
-225 FTFLAT
+225 FNFLASC
-231 IIGVENKMLEGEYK
+231 INMESVEIGNPGV
-245 KQGHSWNA
+245 HSWNG
-253 VKICGRW
+253 VKVCGNW
-260 YELEPQNVVINNSN
+260 FEVEPQSKNNPSVNDATRNINMTEVLRGSEYMSN
-274 IMAQNFNL
+274 IDRAHQE
-282 QNGGPFL
+282 G
-289 FGTQQLEEVYPNGYL
+289 
-304 APIEYLDFTNT
+304 D
-315 KVRDSLPVSDI
+315 KRDTLPVSMIDYMD
-326 SYKDYTGHNYTNHVI
+326 YKDHTFTSHVI
-341 KWNGNKATFYKT
+341 KWNGAKATFYRT
-353 CSECGEYENN
+353 CSDCGEYEND
-363 GFKYDERD
+363 GFEYNEKNY
-371 KYYHFV
+371 YYHMV
-377 DRDYIGTDCD
+377 DRKYIGTDCD

-442 CSEEGVIEKTCE
+442 CTEEGKVEKTCE
-454 TCGYTWTESTP
+454 TCGYTWTETTP
-465 KTEHSYITVETT
+465 KTEHHYVTT
-477 SDTCEDK
+477 TQKVDTCEEK
-484 SVYKVHKC
+484 SEYTVEKC
-492 SECGE
+492 SECGD
-497 VIGTSKKMYY
+497 IKSTSKKLYY
-507 SAHDYEFTSHS
+507 SAHDFQFTSHKKEP
-518 RVATCTEK
+518 TCTEK

-582 KKTYATGH
+582 MKTYAKGH

-680 RPSISPTIYET
+680 KPSISPTIYET
-691 GDYTDVEDTTKS
+691 GDCTDVEDTTKS
-703 VSKVPAKVKISSA
+703 VSKVPAKAKISYA
-716 KNLKGKKIAIKW
+716 KNVKGKKISVKW

-738 VKAVLGNKVI
+738 VKAVLGRKAT
-748 TKKTTK
+748 TKTTTK
-754 TSCTIKKLKRKKTYK
+754 TSYTIKKLKRKKTYK

-776 KAGYGKWSKV
+776 KSGYGKWSKA

>member
-42 TYTLENYVSSPEEA
+42 TYTLENYVSSLEEA
-56 QKLEEYYFLNNISE
+56 EELQTYYFLNNISE
-70 PYKITVDAKSY
+70 PYKMTIDAKSY
-81 DDWLD
+81 SNLLR
-86 YDEKNES
+86 YDEEHER
-93 IEFFYANKFRMKID
+93 IDFFGDGFIWKID
-107 NGLGKYCNAS
+107 NGLRKYCNDL
-117 GGGVRNLSSENEV
+117 GGVRNLSSENEV

-136 KKYIAL
+136 KKYIVL
-142 TLQNYDVNKF
+142 TLQNYGVDKYYKISSEMQEVK
-152 IKMLSDLQKVRDKFL
+152 KKFL
-167 ATMPNLDEMS
+167 ATVPNLDEMS
-177 DYEKVL
+177 EYEKVL
-183 RILAFM
+183 KILEFM
-189 NYIKYDYNAY
+189 HYIKY
-199 NSGKSVDDAYT
+199 GKDENGRTINDAYT
-210 ALVEGRATCTGFSAA
+210 ALVKGKATCTGFAEA
-225 FTFLAT
+225 FNFLASC
-231 IIGVENKMLEGEYK
+231 INMESVEIGNPGV
-245 KQGHSWNA
+245 HSWNG
-253 VKICGRW
+253 VKVCGNW
-260 YELEPQNVVINNSN
+260 FEVEPQSKNNPSVNDATRNINMTKVLRGSEYMSN
-274 IMAQNFNL
+274 IDRAHQE
-282 QNGGPFL
+282 G
-289 FGTQQLEEVYPNGYL
+289 
-304 APIEYLDFTNT
+304 D
-315 KVRDSLPVSDI
+315 KRDILPVSKIDYMD
-326 SYKDYTGHNYTNHVI
+326 YKGHTFTSHVI
-341 KWNGNKATFYKT
+341 KWNGDKATFYRT
-353 CSECGEYENN
+353 CSECGEYEND
-363 GFKYDERD
+363 GFVMTSSKPYF
-371 KYYHFV
+371 YHLV
-377 DRDYIGTDCD
+377 DREYIGIDCD
-387 VTKVSE
+387 VTKISE

-442 CSEEGVIEKTCE
+442 CTEEGKVEKTCE
-454 TCGYTWTESTP
+454 TCGYTWTETTP
-465 KTEHSYITVETT
+465 KTEHHYVTT
-477 SDTCEDK
+477 TQKVDTCEEK
-484 SVYKVHKC
+484 SEYTVEKC
-492 SECGE
+492 SECGD
-497 VIGTSKKMYY
+497 VKSTSKKLYY
-507 SAHDYEFTSHS
+507 SAHDFQFTSHKKEP
-518 RVATCTEK
+518 TCTEK

-601 TDMSMGLTYKYAYV
+601 TDMSMGLTYKYAYI

-691 GDYTDVEDTTKS
+691 GDYTEVEDTTKS
-703 VSKVPAKVKISSA
+703 VSKVPAKAKISYA
-716 KNLKGKKIAIKW
+716 KNVKGKKISVKW
-728 KKVKKATKYQ
+728 KKVKTATKYQ
-738 VKAVLGNKVI
+738 VKAVLGRKAT
-748 TKKTTK
+748 TKTTTK

-776 KAGYGKWSKV
+776 KAGYGKWSNA

>member
-42 TYTLENYVSSPEEA
+42 TYTLENYVSSLEEA
-56 QKLEEYYFLNNISE
+56 EELQTYYFLNNISE
-70 PYKITVDAKSY
+70 PYKMTIDAKSY
-81 DDWLD
+81 SNLLR
-86 YDEKNES
+86 YDEEHER
-93 IEFFYANKFRMKID
+93 IDFFGDGFIWKID
-107 NGLGKYCNAS
+107 NGLRKYCNDL
-117 GGGVRNLSSENEV
+117 GGVRNLSSENEV

-136 KKYIAL
+136 KKYIVL
-142 TLQNYDVNKF
+142 TLQNYGVDKYYKISSEMQEVK
-152 IKMLSDLQKVRDKFL
+152 KKFL
-167 ATMPNLDEMS
+167 ATVPNLDEMS
-177 DYEKVL
+177 EYEKVL
-183 RILAFM
+183 KILEFM
-189 NYIKYDYNAY
+189 HYIKY
-199 NSGKSVDDAYT
+199 GKDENGRTINDAYT
-210 ALVEGRATCTGFSAA
+210 ALVKGKATCTGFAEA
-225 FTFLAT
+225 FNFLASC
-231 IIGVENKMLEGEYK
+231 INMESVEIGNPGV
-245 KQGHSWNA
+245 HSWNG
-253 VKICGRW
+253 VKVCGNW
-260 YELEPQNVVINNSN
+260 FEVEPQSKNNPSVNDATRNINMTKVLRGSEYMSN
-274 IMAQNFNL
+274 IDRAHQE
-282 QNGGPFL
+282 G
-289 FGTQQLEEVYPNGYL
+289 
-304 APIEYLDFTNT
+304 D
-315 KVRDSLPVSDI
+315 KRDILPVSKIDYMD
-326 SYKDYTGHNYTNHVI
+326 YKGHTFTSHVI
-341 KWNGNKATFYKT
+341 KWNGDKATFYRT
-353 CSECGEYENN
+353 CSECGEYEND
-363 GFKYDERD
+363 GFVMTSSKPYF
-371 KYYHFV
+371 YHLV
-377 DRDYIGTDCD
+377 DREYIGIDCD

-430 RDSDIKTVKKAT
+430 RNSDIKTVKKAT
-442 CSEEGVIEKTCE
+442 CSEEGKVEKTCE
-454 TCGYTWTESTP
+454 TCGYTWTETTP
-465 KTEHSYITVETT
+465 KTEHHYVTT
-477 SDTCEDK
+477 TQKVDTCEEK
-484 SVYKVHKC
+484 SEYTVEKC
-492 SECGE
+492 SECGD
-497 VIGTSKKMYY
+497 VKSTSKKLYY
-507 SAHDYEFTSHS
+507 SAHDFQFTSHKKEP
-518 RVATCTEK
+518 TCTEK

-691 GDYTDVEDTTKS
+691 GDYMDVEDTTKS

-738 VKAVLGNKVI
+738 VKAVLGSKAI
-748 TKKTTK
+748 TKTTTK
-754 TSCTIKKLKRKKTYK
+754 TSYTIKKLKRKKTYK

-776 KAGYGKWSKV
+776 KSGYGKWSNA

>member
-6 IAVALSISMALGG
+6 IAVALSISIALGG

-35 ILQNKGD
+35 ILQKNGD
-42 TYTLENYVSSPEEA
+42 SYTLENYVSSPEEA
-56 QKLEEYYFLNNISE
+56 QKLQEYYFLNNISG
-70 PYKITVDAKSY
+70 PYKITIDAKYYENWLEY
-81 DDWLD
+81 DA
-86 YDEKNES
+86 YHES
-93 IEFFYANKFRMKID
+93 IDFFANNAFRDKID
-107 NGLGKYCNAS
+107 NGIGFYCNTS
-117 GGGVRNLSSENEV
+117 GGGVRNNSSENE
-130 LVDGNG
+130 LIIDGNG
-136 KKYIAL
+136 KKYIVL
-142 TLQNYDVNKF
+142 NLENYKVDKF
-152 IKMLSDLQKVRDKFL
+152 ITYFTEMQEVKKKFL
-167 ATMPNLDEMS
+167 ATVPNLDEMS
-177 DYEKVL
+177 EYEKVL
-183 RILAFM
+183 KILEFM
-189 NYIKYDYNAY
+189 HYIKY
-199 NSGKSVDDAYT
+199 GKDENGRTINDAYT
-210 ALVEGRATCTGFSAA
+210 ALVKGKATCTGFAEA
-225 FTFLAT
+225 FNFLASC
-231 IIGVENKMLEGEYK
+231 INMESVEIGNPGV
-245 KQGHSWNA
+245 HSWNG
-253 VKICGRW
+253 VKVCGNW
-260 YELEPQNVVINNSN
+260 FEVEPQSKNNSSVNDATRN
-274 IMAQNFNL
+274 INM
-282 QNGGPFL
+282 
-289 FGTQQLEEVYPNGYL
+289 
-304 APIEYLDFTNT
+304 T
-315 KVRDSLPVSDI
+315 KVLRGSEYMSNIDRAHQEGDKRDILPVSKIDYMD
-326 SYKDYTGHNYTNHVI
+326 YKGHTFTSHVI
-341 KWNGNKATFYKT
+341 KWNGDKATFYRT
-353 CSECGEYENN
+353 CSECGEYEND
-363 GFKYDERD
+363 GFVMTSSKPYF
-371 KYYHFV
+371 YHLV
-377 DRDYIGTDCD
+377 DREYIGTDCD

-454 TCGYTWTESTP
+454 ICGYTWTESTP
-465 KTEHSYITVETT
+465 KTGHSYITVKTT

-518 RVATCTEK
+518 KVATCTEK

-738 VKAVLGNKVI
+738 VKAVLGRKAT
-748 TKKTTK
+748 TKTTTK

-776 KAGYGKWSKV
+776 KAGYGKWSNA

>member
-1 MRKKL
+1 ML
-6 IAVALSISMALGG
+6 YNIGSNCESSTIAS
-19 INSTTTYADS
+19 N
-29 KLTKVN
+29 
-35 ILQNKGD
+35 
-42 TYTLENYVSSPEEA
+42 
-56 QKLEEYYFLNNISE
+56 
-70 PYKITVDAKSY
+70 
-81 DDWLD
+81 
-86 YDEKNES
+86 
-93 IEFFYANKFRMKID
+93 
-107 NGLGKYCNAS
+107 
-117 GGGVRNLSSENEV
+117 
-130 LVDGNG
+130 NG
-136 KKYIAL
+136 KKY
-142 TLQNYDVNKF
+142 TE
-152 IKMLSDLQKVRDKFL
+152 LSFDFDGMKNRLKTYSEHRAEMQEVKKKFL
-167 ATMPNLDEMS
+167 ATVPNLDGMS
-177 DYEKVL
+177 EYEKVL
-183 RILAFM
+183 KILEFM
-189 NYIKYDYNAY
+189 HYIKY
-199 NSGKSVDDAYT
+199 GKDENGGTINDAYT
-210 ALVEGRATCTGFSAA
+210 ALVKGKATCTGFAEA
-225 FTFLAT
+225 FNFLASC
-231 IIGVENKMLEGEYK
+231 INMESVEIGNPGV
-245 KQGHSWNA
+245 HSWNG
-253 VKICGRW
+253 VKVCGNW
-260 YELEPQNVVINNSN
+260 FEVEPQSKNNPSVNDATRNINMTEVLRGSEYMSN
-274 IMAQNFNL
+274 IDRAHQE
-282 QNGGPFL
+282 G
-289 FGTQQLEEVYPNGYL
+289 
-304 APIEYLDFTNT
+304 D
-315 KVRDSLPVSDI
+315 KRDTLPVSMIDYMD
-326 SYKDYTGHNYTNHVI
+326 YKDHTFTSHVI
-341 KWNGNKATFYKT
+341 KWNGAKATFYRT
-353 CSECGEYENN
+353 CSDCGEYEND
-363 GFKYDERD
+363 GFEYNEKNY
-371 KYYHFV
+371 YYHMV
-377 DRDYIGTDCD
+377 DRKYIGTDCD

-465 KTEHSYITVETT
+465 KTEHSYITVEAT

-518 RVATCTEK
+518 KAATCTEK

-641 LADGTEVSKEDG
+641 LADGTEVSKEDRC
-653 YEYEY
+653 EYEY

-667 PKKIDHSV
+667 PKKVDYSV
-675 TQPTS
+675 TQSTS

-691 GDYTDVEDTTKS
+691 GDYTEVEDTTKS
-703 VSKVPAKVKISSA
+703 VSKVPAKAKISYA
-716 KNLKGKKIAIKW
+716 KNVKGKKISVKW
-728 KKVKKATKYQ
+728 KKVKTATKYQ
-738 VKAVLGNKVI
+738 VKAVLGRKAT
-748 TKKTTK
+748 TKTTTK
-754 TSCTIKKLKRKKTYK
+754 TSYTIKKLKRKKTYK

-776 KAGYGKWSKV
+776 KSGYGKWSNA

>member
-1 MRKKL
+1 MRKRL
-6 IAVALSISMALGG
+6 IALALSLSMALGG

-42 TYTLENYVSSPEEA
+42 TYTLENYVSSLEEA
-56 QKLEEYYFLNNISE
+56 EELQTYYFLNNISE
-70 PYKITVDAKSY
+70 PYKMTIDAKSY
-81 DDWLD
+81 SNLLR
-86 YDEKNES
+86 YDEEHER
-93 IEFFYANKFRMKID
+93 IDFFGDGFIWKID
-107 NGLGKYCNAS
+107 NGLRKYCNDL
-117 GGGVRNLSSENEV
+117 GGVRNLSSENEV

-136 KKYIAL
+136 KKYIVL
-142 TLQNYDVNKF
+142 TLQNYGVDKYYKISSEMQEVK
-152 IKMLSDLQKVRDKFL
+152 KKFL
-167 ATMPNLDEMS
+167 ATVPNLDEMS
-177 DYEKVL
+177 EYEKVL
-183 RILAFM
+183 KILEFM
-189 NYIKYDYNAY
+189 HYIKY
-199 NSGKSVDDAYT
+199 GKDENGRTINDAYT
-210 ALVEGRATCTGFSAA
+210 ALVKGKATCTGFAEA
-225 FTFLAT
+225 FNFLASC
-231 IIGVENKMLEGEYK
+231 INMESVEIGNPGV
-245 KQGHSWNA
+245 HSWNG
-253 VKICGRW
+253 VKVCGNW
-260 YELEPQNVVINNSN
+260 FEVEPQSKNNPSVNDATRNINMTKVLRGSEYMSN
-274 IMAQNFNL
+274 IDRAHQE
-282 QNGGPFL
+282 G
-289 FGTQQLEEVYPNGYL
+289 
-304 APIEYLDFTNT
+304 D
-315 KVRDSLPVSDI
+315 KRDILPVSKIDYMD
-326 SYKDYTGHNYTNHVI
+326 YKGHTFTSHVI
-341 KWNGNKATFYKT
+341 KWNGDKATFYRT
-353 CSECGEYENN
+353 CSECGEYEND
-363 GFKYDERD
+363 GFVMTSSKPYF
-371 KYYHFV
+371 YHLV
-377 DRDYIGTDCD
+377 DREYIGTDCD

-454 TCGYTWTESTP
+454 ICGYTWTESTP
-465 KTEHSYITVETT
+465 KTEHSYITVKTT

-518 RVATCTEK
+518 KVATCTEK

-582 KKTYATGH
+582 KKTYAAGH

-691 GDYTDVEDTTKS
+691 GDYTEVEDTTKS
-703 VSKVPAKVKISSA
+703 VSKVPAKAKISYA
-716 KNLKGKKIAIKW
+716 KNVKGKKISVKW
-728 KKVKKATKYQ
+728 KKVKTATKYQ
-738 VKAVLGNKVI
+738 VKAVLGRKAT
-748 TKKTTK
+748 TKTTTK
-754 TSCTIKKLKRKKTYK
+754 TSYTIKKLKKKKTYK

-776 KAGYGKWSKV
+776 KAGYGKWSNA

>member
-6 IAVALSISMALGG
+6 IALALSISMALCG

-35 ILQNKGD
+35 ILQKNGD
-42 TYTLENYVSSPEEA
+42 SYTLENYVSSPEEA
-56 QKLEEYYFLNNISE
+56 QKLQEYYFLNNISG
-70 PYKITVDAKSY
+70 PYKITIDAKYYENWLEY
-81 DDWLD
+81 DA
-86 YDEKNES
+86 YHES
-93 IEFFYANKFRMKID
+93 IDFFANNAFRDKID
-107 NGLGKYCNAS
+107 NGIGFYCNTS
-117 GGGVRNLSSENEV
+117 GGGVRNNSSENE
-130 LVDGNG
+130 LIIDGNG
-136 KKYIAL
+136 KKYIVL
-142 TLQNYDVNKF
+142 NLENYKVDKF
-152 IKMLSDLQKVRDKFL
+152 ITYFTEMQEVKKKFL
-167 ATMPNLDEMS
+167 ATVPNLDEMS
-177 DYEKVL
+177 EYEKVL
-183 RILAFM
+183 KILEFM
-189 NYIKYDYNAY
+189 HYIKY
-199 NSGKSVDDAYT
+199 GKDENGGTINDAYT
-210 ALVEGRATCTGFSAA
+210 ALVKGKATCTGFAEA
-225 FTFLAT
+225 FNFLASC
-231 IIGVENKMLEGEYK
+231 INMESVEIGNPGV
-245 KQGHSWNA
+245 HSWNG
-253 VKICGRW
+253 VKVCGNW
-260 YELEPQNVVINNSN
+260 FEVEPQSKNNPSVNDATRNINMTEVLRGSEYMSN
-274 IMAQNFNL
+274 IDRAHQE
-282 QNGGPFL
+282 G
-289 FGTQQLEEVYPNGYL
+289 
-304 APIEYLDFTNT
+304 D
-315 KVRDSLPVSDI
+315 KRDTLPVSMIDYMD
-326 SYKDYTGHNYTNHVI
+326 YKDHTFTSHVI
-341 KWNGNKATFYKT
+341 KWNGAKATFYRT
-353 CSECGEYENN
+353 CSDCGEYEND
-363 GFKYDERD
+363 GFEYNEKNY
-371 KYYHFV
+371 YYHMV
-377 DRDYIGTDCD
+377 DRKYIGTDCD

-442 CSEEGVIEKTCE
+442 CSEEGVIEKICE

-465 KTEHSYITVETT
+465 KTEHSYITVKTT

-518 RVATCTEK
+518 KVATCTEK

-776 KAGYGKWSKV
+776 KSGYGKWSMV
-786 KKVKVNK
+786 KKVYVKK

>member
-42 TYTLENYVSSPEEA
+42 TYTLENYVSSLEEA
-56 QKLEEYYFLNNISE
+56 EELQTYYFLNNISE
-70 PYKITVDAKSY
+70 PYKMTIDAKSY
-81 DDWLD
+81 SNLLR
-86 YDEKNES
+86 YDEEHER
-93 IEFFYANKFRMKID
+93 IDFFGNGFIWKID
-107 NGLGKYCNAS
+107 NGLRKYCKDL
-117 GGGVRNLSSENEV
+117 GGVRNLSSENEV

-136 KKYIAL
+136 KKYIVL
-142 TLQNYDVNKF
+142 TLQNYGVDKYYKISSEMQEVK
-152 IKMLSDLQKVRDKFL
+152 KKFL
-167 ATMPNLDEMS
+167 ATVPNLDEMS
-177 DYEKVL
+177 EYEKVL
-183 RILAFM
+183 KILEFM
-189 NYIKYDYNAY
+189 HYIKY
-199 NSGKSVDDAYT
+199 GKDENGRTINDAYT
-210 ALVEGRATCTGFSAA
+210 ALVKGKATCTGFAEA
-225 FTFLAT
+225 FNFLASC
-231 IIGVENKMLEGEYK
+231 INMESVEIGNPGV
-245 KQGHSWNA
+245 HSWNG
-253 VKICGRW
+253 VKVCGNW
-260 YELEPQNVVINNSN
+260 FEVEPQSKNNPSVNDATRNINMTEVLRGSEYMSN
-274 IMAQNFNL
+274 IDRAHQE
-282 QNGGPFL
+282 G
-289 FGTQQLEEVYPNGYL
+289 
-304 APIEYLDFTNT
+304 D
-315 KVRDSLPVSDI
+315 KRDTLPVSMIDYMD
-326 SYKDYTGHNYTNHVI
+326 YKDHTFTSHVI
-341 KWNGNKATFYKT
+341 KWNGAKATFYRT
-353 CSECGEYENN
+353 CSDCGEYEND
-363 GFKYDERD
+363 GFEYNEKNY
-371 KYYHFV
+371 YYHMV
-377 DRDYIGTDCD
+377 DRKYIGTDCD

-454 TCGYTWTESTP
+454 ICGYTWTESTP
-465 KTEHSYITVETT
+465 KTEHSYITVKTT

-518 RVATCTEK
+518 KVATCTEK

-627 MIDGQTESKLVGWI
+627 MIDGQTKSKLVGWI

-691 GDYTDVEDTTKS
+691 GDYTEVEDTTKS
-703 VSKVPAKVKISSA
+703 VSKVPAKAKISYA
-716 KNLKGKKIAIKW
+716 KNVKGKKISVKW
-728 KKVKKATKYQ
+728 KKVKTATKYQ
-738 VKAVLGNKVI
+738 VKAVLGRKAT
-748 TKKTTK
+748 TKTTTK
-754 TSCTIKKLKRKKTYK
+754 TSYTIKKLKRKKTYK

-776 KAGYGKWSKV
+776 KAGYGKWSKA
-786 KKVKVNK
+786 KKVYIKK

>member
-6 IAVALSISMALGG
+6 IALALSISMALCG

-35 ILQNKGD
+35 ILQKNGD
-42 TYTLENYVSSPEEA
+42 SYTLENYVSSPEEA
-56 QKLEEYYFLNNISE
+56 QKLQEYYFLNNISG
-70 PYKITVDAKSY
+70 PYKITIDAKYYENWLEY
-81 DDWLD
+81 DA
-86 YDEKNES
+86 YHES
-93 IEFFYANKFRMKID
+93 IDFFANNAFRDKID
-107 NGLGKYCNAS
+107 NGIGFYCNTS
-117 GGGVRNLSSENEV
+117 GGGVRNNSSENE
-130 LVDGNG
+130 LIIDGNG
-136 KKYIAL
+136 KKYIVL
-142 TLQNYDVNKF
+142 NLENYKVDKF
-152 IKMLSDLQKVRDKFL
+152 ITYFTEMQEVKKKFL
-167 ATMPNLDEMS
+167 ATVPNLDEMS
-177 DYEKVL
+177 EYEKVL
-183 RILAFM
+183 KILEFM
-189 NYIKYDYNAY
+189 HYIKY
-199 NSGKSVDDAYT
+199 GKDENGGTINDAYT
-210 ALVEGRATCTGFSAA
+210 ALVKGKATCTGFAEA
-225 FTFLAT
+225 FNFLASC
-231 IIGVENKMLEGEYK
+231 INMESVEIGNPGV
-245 KQGHSWNA
+245 HSWNG
-253 VKICGRW
+253 VKVCGNW
-260 YELEPQNVVINNSN
+260 FEVEPQSKNNPSVNDATRNINMTKVLRGSEYMSN
-274 IMAQNFNL
+274 IDRAHQE
-282 QNGGPFL
+282 G
-289 FGTQQLEEVYPNGYL
+289 
-304 APIEYLDFTNT
+304 D
-315 KVRDSLPVSDI
+315 KRDTLPVSMIDYMD
-326 SYKDYTGHNYTNHVI
+326 YKDHTFTSHVI
-341 KWNGNKATFYKT
+341 KWNGAKATFYRT
-353 CSECGEYENN
+353 CSDCGEYEND
-363 GFKYDERD
+363 GFEYNEKNY
-371 KYYHFV
+371 YYHMV
-377 DRDYIGTDCD
+377 DRKYIGTDCD

-442 CSEEGVIEKTCE
+442 CSEEGVIEKICE

-465 KTEHSYITVETT
+465 KTEHSYITVKTT

-518 RVATCTEK
+518 KVATCTEK

-716 KNLKGKKIAIKW
+716 KNLKGKKIAITW

-776 KAGYGKWSKV
+776 KSGYGKWSMV
-786 KKVKVNK
+786 KKVYVKK

>member
-42 TYTLENYVSSPEEA
+42 TYTLENYVSSLEEA
-56 QKLEEYYFLNNISE
+56 EELQTYYFLNNISE
-70 PYKITVDAKSY
+70 PYKMTIDAKSY
-81 DDWLD
+81 SNLLR
-86 YDEKNES
+86 YDEEHER
-93 IEFFYANKFRMKID
+93 IDFFGDGFIWKID
-107 NGLGKYCNAS
+107 NGLRKYCNDL
-117 GGGVRNLSSENEV
+117 GGVRNLSSENEV

-136 KKYIAL
+136 KKYIVL
-142 TLQNYDVNKF
+142 TLQNYGVDKYYK
-152 IKMLSDLQKVRDKFL
+152 ISSEMQKVKKKFL
-167 ATMPNLDEMS
+167 ATVPNLDEMS
-177 DYEKVL
+177 EYEKVL
-183 RILAFM
+183 KILEFM
-189 NYIKYDYNAY
+189 HYIKY
-199 NSGKSVDDAYT
+199 GKDENGRTINDAYT
-210 ALVEGRATCTGFSAA
+210 ALVKGKATCTGFAEA
-225 FTFLAT
+225 FNFLASC
-231 IIGVENKMLEGEYK
+231 INMESVEIGNPGV
-245 KQGHSWNA
+245 HSWNG
-253 VKICGRW
+253 VKVCGNW
-260 YELEPQNVVINNSN
+260 FEVEPQSKNPSVNDATRNINMTEVLRGSEYMSN
-274 IMAQNFNL
+274 IDRAHQE
-282 QNGGPFL
+282 G
-289 FGTQQLEEVYPNGYL
+289 
-304 APIEYLDFTNT
+304 D
-315 KVRDSLPVSDI
+315 KRDTLPVSMIDYMD
-326 SYKDYTGHNYTNHVI
+326 YKDHTFTSHVI
-341 KWNGNKATFYKT
+341 KWNGAKATFYRT
-353 CSECGEYENN
+353 CSDCGEYEND
-363 GFKYDERD
+363 GFEYNEKNY
-371 KYYHFV
+371 YYHMV
-377 DRDYIGTDCD
+377 DRKYIGTDCD

-465 KTEHSYITVETT
+465 KTEHSYITVKTT

-518 RVATCTEK
+518 KVATCTEK

-776 KAGYGKWSKV
+776 KSGYGKWSMV
-786 KKVKVNK
+786 KKVYVKK

>member
-1 MRKKL
+1 MRKRL
-6 IAVALSISMALGG
+6 MALTLSVSMILSGVNF
-19 INSTTTYADS
+19 INTSQVNAAETVETI
-29 KLTKVN
+29 LEKV
-35 ILQNKGD
+35 GD
-42 TYTLENYVSSPEEA
+42 TYTLENYVTSLKEA
-56 QKLEEYYFLNNISE
+56 QEIQKRYFENGIKK
-70 PYKITVDAKSY
+70 YKITVDADVDWKSKVKNGY
-81 DDWLD
+81 FINTIDGPESEYYND
-86 YDEKNES
+86 YMLYNIGSNCES
-93 IEFFYANKFRMKID
+93 STI
-107 NGLGKYCNAS
+107 AS
-117 GGGVRNLSSENEV
+117 N
-130 LVDGNG
+130 NG
-136 KKYIAL
+136 KKY
-142 TLQNYDVNKF
+142 TE
-152 IKMLSDLQKVRDKFL
+152 LSFDFDGMKNRLKTYSEHRTEMQEVKKKFL
-167 ATMPNLDEMS
+167 ATVPNLDEMS
-177 DYEKVL
+177 EYEKVL
-183 RILAFM
+183 KILEFM
-189 NYIKYDYNAY
+189 HYIKY
-199 NSGKSVDDAYT
+199 GKDENGNTINDAYT
-210 ALVEGRATCTGFSAA
+210 ALVKGQATCTGFAEA
-225 FTFLAT
+225 FNFLASC
-231 IIGVENKMLEGEYK
+231 INMESVEIGNPGV
-245 KQGHSWNA
+245 HSWNG
-253 VKICGRW
+253 VKVCGNW
-260 YELEPQNVVINNSN
+260 FEVEPQNKNNPSLNDATRNINMTKVLRGSEYMSN
-274 IMAQNFNL
+274 IDRSHQE
-282 QNGGPFL
+282 G
-289 FGTQQLEEVYPNGYL
+289 
-304 APIEYLDFTNT
+304 D
-315 KVRDSLPVSDI
+315 KRDILPVSTIDYMD
-326 SYKDYTGHNYTNHVI
+326 YKGHTFTSHVI
-341 KWNGNKATFYKT
+341 KWNGDKATFYRT
-353 CSECGEYENN
+353 CSDCGEYENG
-363 GFKYDERD
+363 GFEYNEKNY
-371 KYYHFV
+371 YYHMV
-377 DRDYIGTDCD
+377 DRKYIGTDCD

-442 CSEEGVIEKTCE
+442 CTEEGKVEKTCE
-454 TCGYTWTESTP
+454 TCGYTWTETTP
-465 KTEHSYITVETT
+465 KTEHHYVTT
-477 SDTCEDK
+477 TQKVDTCEEK
-484 SVYKVHKC
+484 SEYTVEKC
-492 SECGE
+492 SECGD
-497 VIGTSKKMYY
+497 VKSTSKKLYY
-507 SAHDYEFTSHS
+507 SAHDFQFTSHKKEP
-518 RVATCTEK
+518 TCTEK

-738 VKAVLGNKVI
+738 VKAVLGRKAT
-748 TKKTTK
+748 TKTTTK
-754 TSCTIKKLKRKKTYK
+754 TSYTIKKLKRKKTYK

-786 KKVKVNK
+786 KKVYIKK

>member
-1 MRKKL
+1 MQ
-6 IAVALSISMALGG
+6 
-19 INSTTTYADS
+19 INA
-29 KLTKVN
+29 
-35 ILQNKGD
+35 
-42 TYTLENYVSSPEEA
+42 
-56 QKLEEYYFLNNISE
+56 
-70 PYKITVDAKSY
+70 
-81 DDWLD
+81 
-86 YDEKNES
+86 
-93 IEFFYANKFRMKID
+93 FRDKID
-107 NGLGKYCNAS
+107 NGIGFYCNTS
-117 GGGVRNLSSENEV
+117 GGGVRNNSSENE
-130 LVDGNG
+130 LIIDGNG
-136 KKYIAL
+136 KKYIVL
-142 TLQNYDVNKF
+142 NLENYKVDKF
-152 IKMLSDLQKVRDKFL
+152 ITYFTEMQEVKKKFL
-167 ATMPNLDEMS
+167 ATVPNLDEMS
-177 DYEKVL
+177 EYEKVL
-183 RILAFM
+183 KILEFM
-189 NYIKYDYNAY
+189 HYIKY
-199 NSGKSVDDAYT
+199 GKDENGRTINDAYT
-210 ALVEGRATCTGFSAA
+210 ALVKGKATCTGFAEA
-225 FTFLAT
+225 FNFLASC
-231 IIGVENKMLEGEYK
+231 INMESVEIGNPGV
-245 KQGHSWNA
+245 HSWNG
-253 VKICGRW
+253 VKVCGKW
-260 YELEPQNVVINNSN
+260 FEVEPQSKNNSSVNDATRN
-274 IMAQNFNL
+274 INM
-282 QNGGPFL
+282 
-289 FGTQQLEEVYPNGYL
+289 
-304 APIEYLDFTNT
+304 T
-315 KVRDSLPVSDI
+315 KVLRGSEYMSNIDRAHQEGDKRDILPVSKIDYMD
-326 SYKDYTGHNYTNHVI
+326 YKGHTFTSHVI
-341 KWNGNKATFYKT
+341 KWNGDKATFYRT
-353 CSECGEYENN
+353 CSECGEYEND
-363 GFKYDERD
+363 GFVMTSSKPYF
-371 KYYHFV
+371 YHLV
-377 DRDYIGTDCD
+377 DREYIGTDCD

-454 TCGYTWTESTP
+454 ICGYTWTESTP
-465 KTEHSYITVETT
+465 KTGHSYITVKTT

-518 RVATCTEK
+518 KVATCTEK

-738 VKAVLGNKVI
+738 VKAVLGRKAT
-748 TKKTTK
+748 TKTTTK

-776 KAGYGKWSKV
+776 KAGYGKWSNA

>member
-6 IAVALSISMALGG
+6 IAVALSISIALGG

-35 ILQNKGD
+35 ILQKNGD
-42 TYTLENYVSSPEEA
+42 SYTLENYVSSPEEA
-56 QKLEEYYFLNNISE
+56 QKLQEYYFLNNISG
-70 PYKITVDAKSY
+70 PYKITIDAKYYENWLEY
-81 DDWLD
+81 DA
-86 YDEKNES
+86 YHES
-93 IEFFYANKFRMKID
+93 IDFFANNAFRDKID
-107 NGLGKYCNAS
+107 NGIGFYCNTS
-117 GGGVRNLSSENEV
+117 GGGVRNNSSENE
-130 LVDGNG
+130 LIIDGNG
-136 KKYIAL
+136 KKYIVL
-142 TLQNYDVNKF
+142 NLENYKVDKF
-152 IKMLSDLQKVRDKFL
+152 ITYFTEMQEVKKKFL
-167 ATMPNLDEMS
+167 ATVPNLDEMS
-177 DYEKVL
+177 EYEKVL
-183 RILAFM
+183 KILEFM
-189 NYIKYDYNAY
+189 HYIKY
-199 NSGKSVDDAYT
+199 GKDENGRTINDAYT
-210 ALVEGRATCTGFSAA
+210 ALVKGKATCTGFAEA
-225 FTFLAT
+225 FNFLASC
-231 IIGVENKMLEGEYK
+231 INMESVEIGNPGV
-245 KQGHSWNA
+245 HSWNG
-253 VKICGRW
+253 VKVCGNW
-260 YELEPQNVVINNSN
+260 FEVEPQSKNNSSVNDATRN
-274 IMAQNFNL
+274 INM
-282 QNGGPFL
+282 
-289 FGTQQLEEVYPNGYL
+289 
-304 APIEYLDFTNT
+304 T
-315 KVRDSLPVSDI
+315 KVLRGSEYMSNIDRAHQEGDKRDILPVSKIDYMD
-326 SYKDYTGHNYTNHVI
+326 YKGHTFTSHVI
-341 KWNGNKATFYKT
+341 KWNGDKATFYRT
-353 CSECGEYENN
+353 CSECGEYEND
-363 GFKYDERD
+363 GFVMTSSKPYF
-371 KYYHFV
+371 YHLV
-377 DRDYIGTDCD
+377 DREYIGTDCD

-454 TCGYTWTESTP
+454 ICGYTWTESTP
-465 KTEHSYITVETT
+465 KTGHSYITVKTT

-518 RVATCTEK
+518 KVATCTEK

-703 VSKVPAKVKISSA
+703 VSKVPAKVKVSSA

-738 VKAVLGNKVI
+738 VKAVLGSKAI
-748 TKKTTK
+748 TKTTTK
-754 TSCTIKKLKRKKTYK
+754 TSYTIKKLKRKKTYK

-776 KAGYGKWSKV
+776 KSGYGKWSNA

>member
-1 MRKKL
+1 MRKRL
-6 IAVALSISMALGG
+6 MALTLSVSMILSGVNNMIYAG
-19 INSTTTYADS
+19 YTPTTRS
-29 KLTKVN
+29 NIIQSVN
-35 ILQNKGD
+35 D
-42 TYTLENYVSSPEEA
+42 TYTLDNYVTSFEEE
-56 QKLEEYYFLNNISE
+56 QNIEKSKFLSGKE
-70 PYKITVDAKSY
+70 SKYKITFDADANWIDKIKTSSALDNVD
-81 DDWLD
+81 D
-86 YDEKNES
+86 
-93 IEFFYANKFRMKID
+93 
-107 NGLGKYCNAS
+107 GLGSFYYKGAVTYDWN
-117 GGGVRNLSSENEV
+117 NIEELTDNK
-130 LVDGNG
+130 G
-136 KKYIAL
+136 KKYIVL
-142 TLQNYDVNKF
+142 TMKNLGYDDFVKQRTEMQEV
-152 IKMLSDLQKVRDKFL
+152 KKKFL
-167 ATMPNLDEMS
+167 ATVPNLDEMS
-177 DYEKVL
+177 EYEKVL
-183 RILAFM
+183 KILEFM
-189 NYIKYDYNAY
+189 HYIKY
-199 NSGKSVDDAYT
+199 GKDENGGTINDAYT
-210 ALVEGRATCTGFSAA
+210 ALVKGKATCTGFAEA
-225 FTFLAT
+225 FNFLASC
-231 IIGVENKMLEGEYK
+231 INIESVEIGNPGV
-245 KQGHSWNA
+245 HSWNG
-253 VKICGRW
+253 VKVCGNW
-260 YELEPQNVVINNSN
+260 FEVEPQSKNNPSVNDATRNINMTKVLRGSEYMSN
-274 IMAQNFNL
+274 IDRAHQE
-282 QNGGPFL
+282 G
-289 FGTQQLEEVYPNGYL
+289 
-304 APIEYLDFTNT
+304 D
-315 KVRDSLPVSDI
+315 KRDILPVSKIDYMD
-326 SYKDYTGHNYTNHVI
+326 YKGHTFTSHVI
-341 KWNGNKATFYKT
+341 KWNGDKATFYRT
-353 CSECGEYENN
+353 CSECGEYEND
-363 GFKYDERD
+363 GFVMTSSKPYF
-371 KYYHFV
+371 YHLV
-377 DRDYIGTDCD
+377 DREYIGTDCD

-442 CSEEGVIEKTCE
+442 CTEEGKVEKTCE
-454 TCGYTWTESTP
+454 TCGYTWTETTP
-465 KTEHSYITVETT
+465 KTEHHYVTT
-477 SDTCEDK
+477 TQKVDTCEEK
-484 SVYKVHKC
+484 SEYTVEKC
-492 SECGE
+492 SECGD
-497 VIGTSKKMYY
+497 VKSTSKKLYY
-507 SAHDYEFTSHS
+507 SAHDFQFTSHKKEP
-518 RVATCTEK
+518 TCTEK

-738 VKAVLGNKVI
+738 VKAVLGSKAI
-748 TKKTTK
+748 TKTTTK
-754 TSCTIKKLKRKKTYK
+754 TSYTIKKLKRKKTYK

-776 KAGYGKWSKV
+776 KSGYGKWSNA

>member
-42 TYTLENYVSSPEEA
+42 TYTLENYVSSLEEA
-56 QKLEEYYFLNNISE
+56 EELQTYYFLNNISE
-70 PYKITVDAKSY
+70 PYKMTIDAKSY
-81 DDWLD
+81 SNLLR
-86 YDEKNES
+86 YDEEHER
-93 IEFFYANKFRMKID
+93 IDFFGDGFIWKID
-107 NGLGKYCNAS
+107 NGLRKYCNDL
-117 GGGVRNLSSENEV
+117 GGVRNLSSENEV

-136 KKYIAL
+136 KKYIVL
-142 TLQNYDVNKF
+142 TLQNYGVDKYYKISSEMQEVK
-152 IKMLSDLQKVRDKFL
+152 KKFL
-167 ATMPNLDEMS
+167 ATVPNLDEMS
-177 DYEKVL
+177 EYEKVL
-183 RILAFM
+183 KILEFM
-189 NYIKYDYNAY
+189 HYIKY
-199 NSGKSVDDAYT
+199 GKDENGRTINDAYT
-210 ALVEGRATCTGFSAA
+210 ALVKGKATCTGFAEA
-225 FTFLAT
+225 FNFLASC
-231 IIGVENKMLEGEYK
+231 INMESVEIGNPGV
-245 KQGHSWNA
+245 HSWNG
-253 VKICGRW
+253 VKVCGNW
-260 YELEPQNVVINNSN
+260 FEVEPQSKNNPSVNDATRNINMTEVLRGSEYMSN
-274 IMAQNFNL
+274 IDRANQE
-282 QNGGPFL
+282 G
-289 FGTQQLEEVYPNGYL
+289 
-304 APIEYLDFTNT
+304 D
-315 KVRDSLPVSDI
+315 KRDTLPVSMIDYMD
-326 SYKDYTGHNYTNHVI
+326 YKDHTFTSHVI
-341 KWNGNKATFYKT
+341 KWNGAKATFYRT
-353 CSECGEYENN
+353 CSDCGEYEND
-363 GFKYDERD
+363 GFEYNEKNY
-371 KYYHFV
+371 YYHMV
-377 DRDYIGTDCD
+377 DRKYIGTDCD

-442 CSEEGVIEKTCE
+442 CTEEGKVEKTCE
-454 TCGYTWTESTP
+454 TCGYTWTETTP
-465 KTEHSYITVETT
+465 KTEHHYVTT
-477 SDTCEDK
+477 TQKVDTCEEK
-484 SVYKVHKC
+484 SEYTVEKC
-492 SECGE
+492 SECGD
-497 VIGTSKKMYY
+497 IKSTSKKLYY
-507 SAHDYEFTSHS
+507 SAHDFQFTSHKKEP
-518 RVATCTEK
+518 TCTEK

-582 KKTYATGH
+582 MKTYATGH

-680 RPSISPTIYET
+680 KPSISPTIYET
-691 GDYTDVEDTTKS
+691 GDCTDVEDTTKS
-703 VSKVPAKVKISSA
+703 VSKVPAKAKISYA
-716 KNLKGKKIAIKW
+716 KNVKGKKISVKW

-738 VKAVLGNKVI
+738 VKAVLGRKAT
-748 TKKTTK
+748 TKTTTK
-754 TSCTIKKLKRKKTYK
+754 TSYTIKKLKRKKTYK

-776 KAGYGKWSKV
+776 KSGYGKWSKA

>member
-1 MRKKL
+1 MRKRL
-6 IAVALSISMALGG
+6 IALALSLSMALCG

-42 TYTLENYVSSPEEA
+42 TYTLENYVSSLEEA
-56 QKLEEYYFLNNISE
+56 EELQTYYFLNNISE
-70 PYKITVDAKSY
+70 PYKMTIDAKSY
-81 DDWLD
+81 SNLLR
-86 YDEKNES
+86 YDEEHER
-93 IEFFYANKFRMKID
+93 IDFFGDGFIWKID
-107 NGLGKYCNAS
+107 NGLRKYCNDL
-117 GGGVRNLSSENEV
+117 GGVRNLSSENEV

-136 KKYIAL
+136 KKYIVL
-142 TLQNYDVNKF
+142 TLQNYGVDKYYKISSEMQEVK
-152 IKMLSDLQKVRDKFL
+152 KKFL
-167 ATMPNLDEMS
+167 ATVPNLDEMS
-177 DYEKVL
+177 EYEKVL
-183 RILAFM
+183 KILEFM
-189 NYIKYDYNAY
+189 HYIKY
-199 NSGKSVDDAYT
+199 GKDENGRTINDAYT
-210 ALVEGRATCTGFSAA
+210 ALVKGKATCTGFAEA
-225 FTFLAT
+225 FNFLASC
-231 IIGVENKMLEGEYK
+231 INMESVEIGNPGV
-245 KQGHSWNA
+245 HSWNG
-253 VKICGRW
+253 VKVCGNW
-260 YELEPQNVVINNSN
+260 FEVEPQSKNNPSVNDATRNINMTKVLRGSEYMSN
-274 IMAQNFNL
+274 IDRAHQE
-282 QNGGPFL
+282 G
-289 FGTQQLEEVYPNGYL
+289 
-304 APIEYLDFTNT
+304 D
-315 KVRDSLPVSDI
+315 KRDILPVSKIDYMD
-326 SYKDYTGHNYTNHVI
+326 YKGHTFTSHVI
-341 KWNGNKATFYKT
+341 KWNGDKATFYRT
-353 CSECGEYENN
+353 CSECGEYEND
-363 GFKYDERD
+363 GFVMTSSKPYF
-371 KYYHFV
+371 YHLV
-377 DRDYIGTDCD
+377 DREYIGIDCD

-430 RDSDIKTVKKAT
+430 RNSDIKTVKKAT
-442 CSEEGVIEKTCE
+442 CSEEGKVEKTCE
-454 TCGYTWTESTP
+454 TCGYTWTETTP
-465 KTEHSYITVETT
+465 KTEHHYVTT
-477 SDTCEDK
+477 TQKVDTCEEK
-484 SVYKVHKC
+484 SEYTVEKC
-492 SECGE
+492 SECGD
-497 VIGTSKKMYY
+497 VKSTSKKLYY
-507 SAHDYEFTSHS
+507 SAHDFQFTSHKKEP
-518 RVATCTEK
+518 TCTEK

-691 GDYTDVEDTTKS
+691 DDYTDVEDTTKS

-716 KNLKGKKIAIKW
+716 KNVKGKKIAIKW

-748 TKKTTK
+748 TKTTTK
-754 TSCTIKKLKRKKTYK
+754 TSCTIKKLKKKKTYK

-776 KAGYGKWSKV
+776 KAGYGKWSNA

>member
-42 TYTLENYVSSPEEA
+42 TYILENYVSSLEEA
-56 QKLEEYYFLNNISE
+56 EELQTYYFLNNISE
-70 PYKITVDAKSY
+70 PYKMTIDAKSY
-81 DDWLD
+81 SNLLR
-86 YDEKNES
+86 YDEEHER
-93 IEFFYANKFRMKID
+93 IDFFGDGFIWKID
-107 NGLGKYCNAS
+107 NGLRKYCNDL
-117 GGGVRNLSSENEV
+117 GGVRNLSSENEV

-136 KKYIAL
+136 KKYIVL
-142 TLQNYDVNKF
+142 TLQNYGVDKYYKISSEMQEVK
-152 IKMLSDLQKVRDKFL
+152 KKFL
-167 ATMPNLDEMS
+167 ATVPNLDEMS
-177 DYEKVL
+177 EYEKVL
-183 RILAFM
+183 KILEFM
-189 NYIKYDYNAY
+189 HYIKY
-199 NSGKSVDDAYT
+199 GKDENGRTINDAYT
-210 ALVEGRATCTGFSAA
+210 ALVKGKATCTGFAEA
-225 FTFLAT
+225 FNFLASC
-231 IIGVENKMLEGEYK
+231 INMESVEIGNPGV
-245 KQGHSWNA
+245 HSWNG
-253 VKICGRW
+253 VKVCGNW
-260 YELEPQNVVINNSN
+260 FEVEPQSKNNPSVNDATRNINMTEVLRGSEYMSN
-274 IMAQNFNL
+274 IDRAHQE
-282 QNGGPFL
+282 G
-289 FGTQQLEEVYPNGYL
+289 
-304 APIEYLDFTNT
+304 D
-315 KVRDSLPVSDI
+315 KRDTLPVSMIDYMD
-326 SYKDYTGHNYTNHVI
+326 YKDHTFTSHVI
-341 KWNGNKATFYKT
+341 KWNGAKATFYRT
-353 CSECGEYENN
+353 CSDCGEYEND
-363 GFKYDERD
+363 GFEYNEKNY
-371 KYYHFV
+371 YYHMV
-377 DRDYIGTDCD
+377 DRKYIGTDCD

-442 CSEEGVIEKTCE
+442 CTEEGKVEKTCE
-454 TCGYTWTESTP
+454 TCGYTWTETTP
-465 KTEHSYITVETT
+465 KTEHHYVTT
-477 SDTCEDK
+477 TQKVDTCEEK
-484 SVYKVHKC
+484 SEYTVEKC
-492 SECGE
+492 SECGDSKS
-497 VIGTSKKMYY
+497 TSKKLYY
-507 SAHDYEFTSHS
+507 SAHDFQFTSHKKEP
-518 RVATCTEK
+518 TCTEK

-582 KKTYATGH
+582 MKTYATGH

-680 RPSISPTIYET
+680 KPSISPTIYET
-691 GDYTDVEDTTKS
+691 GDCTDVEDTTKS
-703 VSKVPAKVKISSA
+703 VSKVPAKAKISYA
-716 KNLKGKKIAIKW
+716 KNVKGKKISVKW

-738 VKAVLGNKVI
+738 VKAVLGRKAT
-748 TKKTTK
+748 TKTTTK
-754 TSCTIKKLKRKKTYK
+754 TSYTIKKLKRKKTYK

-776 KAGYGKWSKV
+776 KSGYGKWSKA

>member
-1 MRKKL
+1 M
-6 IAVALSISMALGG
+6 I
-19 INSTTTYADS
+19 
-29 KLTKVN
+29 
-35 ILQNKGD
+35 
-42 TYTLENYVSSPEEA
+42 
-56 QKLEEYYFLNNISE
+56 
-70 PYKITVDAKSY
+70 
-81 DDWLD
+81 D
-86 YDEKNES
+86 YMD
-93 IEFFYANKFRMKID
+93 
-107 NGLGKYCNAS
+107 
-117 GGGVRNLSSENEV
+117 
-130 LVDGNG
+130 
-136 KKYIAL
+136 
-142 TLQNYDVNKF
+142 
-152 IKMLSDLQKVRDKFL
+152 
-167 ATMPNLDEMS
+167 
-177 DYEKVL
+177 
-183 RILAFM
+183 
-189 NYIKYDYNAY
+189 
-199 NSGKSVDDAYT
+199 
-210 ALVEGRATCTGFSAA
+210 
-225 FTFLAT
+225 
-231 IIGVENKMLEGEYK
+231 
-245 KQGHSWNA
+245 
-253 VKICGRW
+253 
-260 YELEPQNVVINNSN
+260 
-274 IMAQNFNL
+274 
-282 QNGGPFL
+282 
-289 FGTQQLEEVYPNGYL
+289 
-304 APIEYLDFTNT
+304 
-315 KVRDSLPVSDI
+315 
-326 SYKDYTGHNYTNHVI
+326 YKDHTFTSHVI
-341 KWNGNKATFYKT
+341 KWNGAKATFYRT
-353 CSECGEYENN
+353 CSDCGEYEND
-363 GFKYDERD
+363 GFEYNEKNY
-371 KYYHFV
+371 YYHMV
-377 DRDYIGTDCD
+377 DRKYIGTDCD
-387 VTKVSE
+387 VTKISE

-465 KTEHSYITVETT
+465 KTEHSYITVKTT

-518 RVATCTEK
+518 KVATCTEK

-691 GDYTDVEDTTKS
+691 DDYTDVEDTTKS

-716 KNLKGKKIAIKW
+716 KNVKGKKIAIKW

-748 TKKTTK
+748 TKTTTK
-754 TSCTIKKLKRKKTYK
+754 TSCTIKKLKKKKTYK

-776 KAGYGKWSKV
+776 KAGYGKWSNA